1 MSDFETYLIPIEIVR
16 KVNNSINFVMFQ
28 AVIEVVAQVV
38 DIHTAIFFSHVVG
51 KSLQLCVGLIDIIP
65 DCQVFKHSC
74 TDERRD
80 RDFFV

>member
-38 DIHTAIFFSHVVG
+38 DIHTLSFSVM
-51 KSLQLCVGLIDIIP
+51 SLVSLCSYVLA
-65 DCQVFKHSC
+65 
-74 TDERRD
+74 
-80 RDFFV
+80 